1 MRKIVVGFICII
13 ALWFLADRIGGLVMW
28 QVNQHSRDM
37 VSPTIRHLAHEAD
50 EDIILLGTSRCN
62 GHYVPSIIRDSL
74 KMSVFNGGVD
84 GSHDIYAHYICLKLL
99 LAHHSPKIIC
109 LELSDGDFRTE
120 EDPFYSV
127 SYFAPYFGRYPE
139 ADEVFTLSGKANL
152 YRLSHL
158 YRYNAKA
165 ISNITG
171 LVKRRWD
178 QAENGYL
185 PIDRPTHFPDSL
197 LPHRPVVRI
206 DSCKCAYIE
215 KFIQRCQEQNI
226 QLVFTISPYYTLV
239 DSTHY
244 DILKDLANRHHVPVF
259 DYHSS
264 GLFHDHPEYFHDEQH
279 LWDRSA
285 RIYST
290 FFAKDLKQLCY

>member
-1 MRKIVVGFICII
+1 MKKIIIGFICIL
-13 ALWFLADRIGGLVMW
+13 ALWFLADRIGGWIMW

-37 VSPTIRHLAHEAD
+37 VSPTIRHLANEAD

-74 KMSVFNGGVD
+74 NMSVFNGGVD
-84 GSHDIYAHYICLKLL
+84 GSHDIYAHYICLNLL

-109 LELSDGDFRTE
+109 LELSDGDFKTE

-127 SYFAPYFGRYPE
+127 SYFAPYFGQNLD
-139 ADEVFTLSGKANL
+139 ADSVFTLSGKSNL

-178 QAENGYL
+178 QAENGYI
-185 PIDRPTHFPDSL
+185 PIAQAPHFPDTL
-197 LPHRPVVRI
+197 LAHDPVVQI

-215 KFIQRCQEQNI
+215 KFIHRCQEHNI
-226 QLVFTISPYYTLV
+226 QLIFTISPYYTLV
-239 DSTHY
+239 DSNHY
-244 DILKDLANRHHVPVF
+244 KILKDIASRYQIPLL

-279 LWDRSA
+279 LWDSSA
-285 RIYST
+285 RIFSAI
-290 FFAKDLKQLCY
+290 FAEDLKRLCY